1 MFSKFLIENIE
12 VDSFRNLNIPELI
25 NIGKGIYSDYKKKVT
40 SSLEKYI
47 KANGHL
53 DANQLQGEWF
63 PDVPA
68 DIFISHSHADEDTAL
83 ALAGFL
89 KREFDLDSFIDST
102 LWKNIEELQKLVDEP
117 LRFSPNGSYNYHK
130 RNQSTAYVH
139 MLLSTALTK
148 MMDNSEAIFFLSTD
162 NSLKS
167 QEPNITESVWI
178 YHELFTSRFLR
189 EKTPERYS
197 RIQKCFSGGILESR
211 ISDGFKL
218 DFTVDLSDFK
228 KLDSDKINSWI
239 SLYSSYFGSHPL
251 DILYSLYQI

>member
-1 MFSKFLIENIE
+1 MFSKFLIENID
-12 VDSFRNLNIPELI
+12 VNSFLNLNIPELT
-25 NIGKGIYSDYKKKVT
+25 NIGKGIFSRYEKKVAL
-40 SSLEKYI
+40 SLKKYI

-68 DIFISHSHADEDTAL
+68 DIFISHSHADEKTAL

-89 KREFDLDSFIDST
+89 KSEFDLNAFIDST
-102 LWKNIEELQKLVDEP
+102 IWGNIKDLQELVDEP
-117 LRFSPNGSYNYHK
+117 LRFSPGGSYNYYK
-130 RNQSTAYVH
+130 RNQSAAYVH

-148 MMDNSEAIFFLSTD
+148 MMDNSEAVFFLSTD

-178 YHELFTSRFLR
+178 YHELFTSQYLR
-189 EKTPERYS
+189 EKLPERY
-197 RIQKCFSGGILESR
+197 RNIQKCFSGGILESR
-211 ISDGFKL
+211 ISDGFIM

-228 KLDSDKINSWI
+228 KLDSAKLNVWIN
-239 SLYSSYFGSHPL
+239 LYSSNFVSYPL
-251 DILYSLYQI
+251 DILYSLCRI